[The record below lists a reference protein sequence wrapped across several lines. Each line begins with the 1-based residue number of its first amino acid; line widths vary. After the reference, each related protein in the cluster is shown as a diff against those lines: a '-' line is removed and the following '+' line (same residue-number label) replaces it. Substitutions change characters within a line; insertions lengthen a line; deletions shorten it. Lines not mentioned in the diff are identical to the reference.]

1 MLDIHTND
9 RTQLRVGLINPRA
22 RPKLGYAYC
31 TLRTIIYRGQQ
42 SGSRCLYSTYTYVY
56 ISADINTQVLCIGT
70 TANLYTDRPTH
81 C

>member
-1 MLDIHTND
+1 MIV
-9 RTQLRVGLINPRA
+9 QKLRVGLINPRA
-22 RPKLGYAYC
+22 GPKLGCAYY

-42 SGSRCLYSTYTYVY
+42 LGRKCIYSSYTYVY

-70 TANLYTDRPTH
+70 TANLYTDRPAH

>member
-9 RTQLRVGLINPRA
+9 CTQLRVGLISLRV
-22 RPKLGYAYC
+22 RPKLGYAYY
-31 TLRTIIYRGQQ
+31 TLRTIICRGQQ
-42 SGSRCLYSTYTYVY
+42 LGRKCIYSTHTYVY

-70 TANLYTDRPTH
+70 NANLYIHRPVH

>member
-31 TLRTIIYRGQQ
+31 TLRTITYRGQKL
-42 SGSRCLYSTYTYVY
+42 GRKCIYSTYTYVY
-56 ISADINTQVLCIGT
+56 VSVDIYTQILCIGT
-70 TANLYTDRPTH
+70 NANLYTDRPAQ

>member
-9 RTQLRVGLINPRA
+9 CTQLRVGLINPRV
-22 RPKLGYAYC
+22 RPKSGYVYY
-31 TLRTIIYRGQQ
+31 TLCTIIFRGQQ
-42 SGSRCLYSTYTYVY
+42 LGRKRMYSTYTYVY

-70 TANLYTDRPTH
+70 TANLYTDRPAH

>member
-9 RTQLRVGLINPRA
+9 CTQLRVGLINPRA
-22 RPKLGYAYC
+22 RPKLGYAYY

-42 SGSRCLYSTYTYVY
+42 LGRKCTYSTYTYVY
-56 ISADINTQVLCIGT
+56 ISTDINTQVSCIGLK
-70 TANLYTDRPTH
+70 ANLYTDRPAH